1 MSDTLAQ
8 LIDKVQATLFDDGTL
23 FPDANVTAAARL
35 ALNDINRQCPQHAAV
50 TIAAIAAQ
58 LVYELN
64 DADPAA
70 TGITGVVLEGAGDN
84 DRSLSFRGYQEDG
97 RWFFRL
103 AEPQPEGQTLRA
115 HYVMPYTI
123 GGLDGA
129 LDSTL
134 SGELNI
140 AALHGA
146 VYYCAAMRAARAVE
160 ANNVNPN
167 VAPTWEASASAWKIR
182 FRESLARA
190 RQAPPATGPAPE
202 AAWNDP
208 QHSDEYP

>member
-8 LIDKVQATLFDDGTL
+8 LIDKVQATLI
-23 FPDANVTAAARL
+23 
-35 ALNDINRQCPQHAAV
+35 DINRQCPQHAAV
-50 TIAAIAAQ
+50 TIAAVAAQ

-70 TGITGVVLEGAGDN
+70 SGLTGVVLEGGNDD
-84 DRSLSFRGYQEDG
+84 DRSLIFRGYQEDG

-103 AEPQPEGQTLRA
+103 SEPQPAGETLRA
-115 HYVMPYTI
+115 HYVIPYTI
-123 GGLDGA
+123 SGLDGA

-134 SGELNI
+134 SDELNI

-146 VYYCAAMRAARAVE
+146 VCYCAAMRAAWAVE

-167 VAPTWEASASAWKIR
+167 VAQAWQANASAWQLR

-190 RQAPPATGPAPE
+190 RKAP
-202 AAWNDP
+202 
-208 QHSDEYP
+208 

>member
-8 LIDKVQATLFDDGTL
+8 LIDKAQATLFDDGTL

-50 TIAAIAAQ
+50 TIAAIAGQ
-58 LVYELN
+58 RVYELN

-70 TGITGVVLEGAGDN
+70 TGITGVVLEGDHDD
-84 DRSLSFRGYQEDG
+84 DRSLSFHGYQEDG

-115 HYVMPYTI
+115 HYVIAYTI
-123 GGLDGA
+123 SGLDSA

-134 SGELNI
+134 SDELNI
-140 AALHGA
+140 AVLHGT
-146 VYYCAAMRAARAVE
+146 VYYCAAMRAARAAE

-167 VAPTWEASASAWKIR
+167 VAQIWEGQALAWQIR
-182 FRESLARA
+182 FRDSLSRV
-190 RQAPPATGPAPE
+190 RKDPPAWSPASE

-208 QHSDEYP
+208 QHSTEYP